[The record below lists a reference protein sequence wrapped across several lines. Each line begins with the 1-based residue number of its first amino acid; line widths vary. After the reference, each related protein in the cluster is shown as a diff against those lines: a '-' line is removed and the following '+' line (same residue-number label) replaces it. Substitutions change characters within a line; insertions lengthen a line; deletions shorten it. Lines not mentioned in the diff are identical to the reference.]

1 MSMQD
6 GWARIEAGQARAT
19 GAGGAKALLDDGYA
33 VLDIRP
39 AKEFANGRVA
49 GAVHVPLF
57 VADDGSD
64 PVTLLKKAVSSE
76 GGRACRLRGA
86 APGAELEQSWRTD
99 TTRPQ
104 GARRLR
110 GAVDGHGAHEAER

>member
-1 MSMQD
+1 M
-6 GWARIEAGQARAT
+6 ARAT

-49 GAVHVPLF
+49 GAVHVSLF

-76 GGRACRLRGA
+76 GGRTCRLRGA
-86 APGAELEQSWRTD
+86 APGAELED
-99 TTRPQ
+99 
-104 GARRLR
+104 
-110 GAVDGHGAHEAER
+110 